1 MPVSGR
7 IEKRIGIPDGV
18 DAAVEEDKVTIS
30 SHGSIV
36 ERRFFHPL
44 VSVDKD
50 GDEIVVSCDFP
61 KKKEAALVG
70 TFASHIRN
78 MMLGTA
84 KGFECT
90 MRIVYSHFPMKVSVN
105 EERKIVLI
113 ENFLGERH
121 PRTARIMGETEV
133 SIKGDTVILKGNGKE
148 DVGQSA
154 ANIEQATKIRG
165 FDPRVFQDGVY
176 IIEKPR
182 VQENE

>member
-1 MPVSGR
+1 MPVSGKV
-7 IEKRIGIPDGV
+7 EERIGIPDGV
-18 DAAVEEDKVTIS
+18 DVTVEGDDVTVS
-30 SHGSIV
+30 SQGSTV
-36 ERRFFHPL
+36 ERRFAHPL
-44 VSVDKD
+44 VSVVKD
-50 GDEIVVSCDFP
+50 GDEIVVLCGYP

-78 MMLGTA
+78 MILGMA

-121 PRTARIMGETEV
+121 HRTARIMGETEV
-133 SIKGDTVILKGNGKE
+133 SIKGDTVILKGNNKE

-176 IIEKPR
+176 VTEKPR

>member
-30 SHGSIV
+30 SRGSIV

-44 VSVDKD
+44 VSIDKD
-50 GDEIVVSCDFP
+50 GDEIVVSCEFP

-70 TFASHIRN
+70 TFASHIKN

-84 KGFECT
+84 KGFECE
-90 MRIVYSHFPMKVSVN
+90 MRIVYAHFPMKVSVN
-105 EERKIVLI
+105 EERSIVLI

-133 SIKGDTVILKGNGKE
+133 TVKGDTVKLKGNSKE

-154 ANIEQATKIRG
+154 ANIEQATKIKG
-165 FDPRVFQDGVY
+165 YDPRVFQDGVY
-176 IIEKPR
+176 IIQKPR

>member
-18 DAAVEEDKVTIS
+18 DAAVEGDKVTIS
-30 SHGSIV
+30 SHGSV
-36 ERRFFHPL
+36 AERRFFHPL

-50 GDEIVVSCDFP
+50 GDEIVVSCEFP

-84 KGFECT
+84 KGFECE

-105 EERKIVLI
+105 EERSVVLI

-133 SIKGDTVILKGNGKE
+133 TVKGDAVKLKGNNKE

-165 FDPRVFQDGVY
+165 YDPRVFQDGVY